1 MTTTGPAAPAAGP
14 GAETAARLLVELRS
28 EIARADT
35 KANTLVAA
43 IGTTTGV
50 ITGLLAGRGWEPAA
64 LSAPGTALWWAG
76 SAALAGSL
84 LSLLMVVLPRYRSSA
99 WAPGAPLTFFG
110 DIQRAV
116 RQGELARA
124 LAEAERDPAASLMA
138 ALAENSRIAARKH
151 QWVRAGL
158 IAFSA
163 GAVLLPASLL
173 VG

>member
-1 MTTTGPAAPAAGP
+1 MTATGPAAPAAAP
-14 GAETAARLLVELRS
+14 GTEAAARLLAELRS
-28 EIARADT
+28 EIARADS

-50 ITGLLAGRGWEPAA
+50 ITGLLAGRDWEPST
-64 LSAPGTALWWAG
+64 LSAPGTAVWWTG
-76 SAALAGSL
+76 SAALATGL
-84 LSLLMVVLPRYRSSA
+84 LSLLMVVLPRYRSST
-99 WAPGAPLTFFG
+99 WAPGAPLTYFG

-116 RQGELARA
+116 QRDELAQA
-124 LAEAERDPAASLMA
+124 LAETERDPAASLMA

-151 QWVRAGL
+151 HWVRAGL